1 MSFDLSAVPTCELV
15 EELKKREGVWV
26 TSVEPYEKQ
35 SITVGEVKINDAG
48 SVIIFR
54 IWD

>member
-15 EELKKREGVWV
+15 DELKKREGVWA
-26 TSVEPYEKQ
+26 TSVEPYEDY
-35 SITVGEVKINDAG
+35 SITVGEKNGG

>member
-15 EELKKREGVWV
+15 DEFKKREGVWA
-26 TSVEPYEKQ
+26 TSVD
-35 SITVGEVKINDAG
+35 SIPVGEE
-48 SVIIFR
+48 IFKDSGPVVMLR